1 MSRFVCLFSTF
12 SRLQEVGTGPIKY
25 SVLFWF
31 RFDGTLGFET
41 RSLQYVTRGWSHSG
55 LPISGVKRTPEK
67 TLGHYTKFTFSCV
80 SVPKVGAFALE
91 ERVYGVTTKEVQNE
105 DKVPVSVGCKR
116 RDYDSLIVLDTSKGR
131 WEGSVSFF
139 TVYCAWEGSVVET
152 TVE

>member
-1 MSRFVCLFSTF
+1 M
-12 SRLQEVGTGPIKY
+12 
-25 SVLFWF
+25 
-31 RFDGTLGFET
+31 
-41 RSLQYVTRGWSHSG
+41 
-55 LPISGVKRTPEK
+55 KRTPEK

-131 WEGSVSFF
+131 
-139 TVYCAWEGSVVET
+139 
-152 TVE
+152 